1 MKLFLTEIVTN
12 DFFTSLQP
20 EEIVAVLAIFI
31 EEKGLEMPSI
41 EYLNISDNLKQIL
54 EDINHLTKDFGYYEY
69 NSYIDIETD
78 WDIHLS
84 FVNVAYDWAKGAAMN
99 EINARY
105 FGIYEGT
112 FIRNILRISNIIDNI
127 RSIADMIDD
136 VKLLQKLE
144 GVNELLIRDQVTT
157 ESLYI
162 AKN

>member
-1 MKLFLTEIVTN
+1 MIG
-12 DFFTSLQP
+12 P
-20 EEIVAVLAIFI
+20 
-31 EEKGLEMPSI
+31 
-41 EYLNISDNLKQIL
+41 
-54 EDINHLTKDFGYYEY
+54 
-69 NSYIDIETD
+69 
-78 WDIHLS
+78 
-84 FVNVAYDWAKGAAMN
+84 KGATMN
-99 EINARY
+99 EINTRY

-136 VKLLQKLE
+136 VQLLQKLE